1 MPRSAIILIDSLS
14 LKRRIPCAVQL
25 NINTPLSV
33 RNRGVSFWLEIIS
46 HMWYNDKIGELY
58 LLISLAGRIIGI
70 STEIFSL

>member
-1 MPRSAIILIDSLS
+1 MPRSAIILIDSLT
-14 LKRRIPCAVQL
+14 LKKAHTLRRTAEH
-25 NINTPLSV
+25 NTPLSV